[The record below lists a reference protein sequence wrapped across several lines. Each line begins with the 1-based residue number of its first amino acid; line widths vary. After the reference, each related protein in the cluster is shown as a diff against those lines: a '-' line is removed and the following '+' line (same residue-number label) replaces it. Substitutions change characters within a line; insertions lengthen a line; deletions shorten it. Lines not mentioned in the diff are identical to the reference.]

1 MSMNLLEQKIE
12 PDFNG
17 FLKCIRR
24 EEEPKRVYFAE
35 LFLDP
40 EIVEAVARRFD
51 IAKGLNPADPF
62 FIPKR
67 DIALYRFLGY
77 DMFRISLP
85 GFEFPIKLNPA
96 GDDATRRDQ
105 ARASR
110 DWVDERA
117 GPIQS
122 WDDFE
127 RYPWP
132 RVSNVDTRLLEW
144 YEKNLPENMAIY
156 ELTAHVLENVTW
168 AVGYES
174 LCYMMYDQPDLVEAI
189 CAKVGELYLQHARL
203 LCQFSRIGVI
213 WGSDDMGFKTQ
224 PLLSPENLR
233 RLILPWHKK
242 IAEAAHASGKL
253 YFLHA
258 CGNLDSIMEDL
269 IGYVKIDAK
278 HSFEDAIEPVTEAKR
293 NYGCRIGLIGGIDM
307 DILCRGSEGEI
318 RRRVRETLDV
328 CQRGGGY
335 CLGSGNTIANYM
347 PAENYLAMLDEGRKY
362 SGL

>member
-1 MSMNLLEQKIE
+1 MPYKNTIE
-12 PDFNG
+12 PDFEG
-17 FLKCIRR
+17 LLKCIRR
-24 EEEPKRVYFAE
+24 EGEPKRVYFAE

-40 EIVEAVARRFD
+40 EIVNAIARRFD
-51 IAKGLNPADPF
+51 IAKDLNPSDPF
-62 FIPKR
+62 FIAKR

-77 DMFRISLP
+77 DMFRINLP
-85 GFEFPIKLNPA
+85 GFEFPIQLHA
-96 GDDATRRDQ
+96 ASDAATRSEQ

-110 DWVDERA
+110 DWVDESK
-117 GPIQS
+117 GPIQN

-132 RVSNVDTRLLEW
+132 KVSNVDTRLLEW
-144 YEKNLPENMAIY
+144 YEKNLPDGMAVY

-174 LCYMMYDQPDLVEAI
+174 LCYMVYDQPDLVEAI
-189 CAKVGELYLQHARL
+189 AARVGELYLEHARL
-203 LCQFSRIGVI
+203 LCQFPKIGVI

-253 YFLHA
+253 YLLHA
-258 CGNLDSIMEDL
+258 CGKLDSIMEDL
-269 IGYVKIDAK
+269 IADVKVDAK
-278 HSFEDAIEPVTEAKR
+278 HSFEDAIEPVTESKKK
-293 NYGCRIGLIGGIDM
+293 YGDRIGLLGGIDM
-307 DILCRGSEGEI
+307 DILCRGSEDEI
-318 RRRVRETLDV
+318 RRRVRETLDS
-328 CQRGGGY
+328 CQSGGGY

-347 PAENYLAMLDEGRKY
+347 PVENYLIMLDEGKRY
-362 SGL
+362 LGI